1 MFFSPPKKKV
11 SETCELL
18 FSTFFLFF
26 PDRKMK
32 RENRKGKK
40 VETSVHPHPSPL
52 GPQLDKPQRRPE
64 RHGRRRHL
72 GEDRVGDAAAVERP
86 DALLVRPAQRRR
98 RRDVEVPRQRRHG
111 EPGVEQVDADPAQAH
126 LDHGHERVRHRLQLR
141 AVGEVPEHALEAEGL
156 GAEKVRRALR
166 EAGADAEGVYVC
178 PGAVDAEAVGA
189 EREDGGAAA
198 AGRGPAVASAAAA
211 AAGERVA
218 VADGRGNAP
227 HPLIGQGVEPS
238 EDLLAELGLGAG
250 LVEVFVAE
258 GLFVFGRG

>member
-1 MFFSPPKKKV
+1 MFFPPPKKKV

-166 EAGADAEGVYVC
+166 EAGADAEGV
-178 PGAVDAEAVGA
+178 
-189 EREDGGAAA
+189 
-198 AGRGPAVASAAAA
+198 
-211 AAGERVA
+211 
-218 VADGRGNAP
+218 
-227 HPLIGQGVEPS
+227 
-238 EDLLAELGLGAG
+238 
-250 LVEVFVAE
+250 
-258 GLFVFGRG
+258 